1 MIILTATAQ
10 PESKVLLEW
19 NSVPTGT
26 LFIRIYR
33 GKFGEG
39 KSLVASIDATVLS
52 YVDNA
57 PLNQTVQYDVEF
69 VFNTSSEFSTIATV
83 TTTVL

>member
-10 PESKVLLEW
+10 PESKVLLSW
-19 NSVPTGT
+19 TVPIGT